1 MEGGSGHD
9 GAVRYFTAD
18 LHLGH
23 RNIIGYTDR
32 PFADVDEMNRALIDN
47 WNAAVGPDDEVIV
60 LGDFA
65 LGRIN
70 ETLPL
75 ARGLNGRKVLLAG
88 NHDRCWE
95 GHSRHHDR
103 ETRRYLEAGFDE
115 IWQGSVRL
123 DLAGTEVLACH
134 FPYEGDSQDRD
145 RHVTHRPVDNG
156 EWLLHGHVH
165 ERWKV
170 RDRMINVGVDVWGHR
185 PVAEGQ
191 LVGLIRAPQ
200 ADQPLMGSGP

>member
-1 MEGGSGHD
+1 MPPDAPSHHHDIRCGHVGHPMQPTVRREGRIGQAGR
-9 GAVRYFTAD
+9 VRFFTAD

-32 PFADVDEMNRALIDN
+32 PFADVDEMNHALIDN
-47 WNAAVGPDDEVIV
+47 WNDMVRADDEVVV

-75 ARGLNGRKVLLAG
+75 ARRLNGRKVLLAG

-115 IWQGSVRL
+115 IWQGTVRL
-123 DLAGTEVLACH
+123 DLAGIEVLACH
-134 FPYEGDSQDRD
+134 FPTRATARTATATSP
-145 RHVTHRPVDNG
+145 TA
-156 EWLLHGHVH
+156 
-165 ERWKV
+165 RWT
-170 RDRMINVGVDVWGHR
+170 G
-185 PVAEGQ
+185 
-191 LVGLIRAPQ
+191 
-200 ADQPLMGSGP
+200 ADGCSTATSTSAGRCGTG